1 MKFIRCSF
9 AVATWGLQKHLLFWT
24 EVYGLPAGEHKCVLS
39 SVATGDTGQRHTA
52 DEIVRHCESSSHNGM
67 CAST

>member
-9 AVATWGLQKHLLFWT
+9 AVATWGLQKHILFWT

-39 SVATGDTGQRHTA
+39 SVASGDTEERHTSDA
-52 DEIVRHCESSSHNGM
+52 IVTQCESSSHNGM
-67 CAST
+67 YAFI